1 MPLFFV
7 KSQINFYYFRITDLS
22 DLTYFYNYS
31 QLEGICN
38 LLAQKQI
45 LSNKYFE
52 EINKVKRKINKKE
65 NLIECS
71 NINENE
77 IEKII
82 ENWEGPIQETN
93 FIVFVQYFL
102 KKRKDFY
109 LKIG

>member
-1 MPLFFV
+1 
-7 KSQINFYYFRITDLS
+7 
-22 DLTYFYNYS
+22 
-31 QLEGICN
+31 

-52 EINKVKRKINKKE
+52 EIKNIKRKINKKE

>member
-1 MPLFFV
+1 
-7 KSQINFYYFRITDLS
+7 
-22 DLTYFYNYS
+22 
-31 QLEGICN
+31 

-52 EINKVKRKINKKE
+52 EINKVKRKISKKE

-71 NINENE
+71 NINKNE

-82 ENWEGPIQETN
+82 ENWEGSIQETN

-109 LKIG
+109 LKMG